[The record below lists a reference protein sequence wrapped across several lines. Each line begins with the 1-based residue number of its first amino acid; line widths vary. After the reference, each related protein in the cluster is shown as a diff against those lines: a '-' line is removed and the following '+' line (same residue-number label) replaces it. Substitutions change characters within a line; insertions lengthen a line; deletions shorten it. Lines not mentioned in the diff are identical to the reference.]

1 MKKLS
6 ITFSLVLLFCF
17 GLNLRSQEDCIVLI
31 PEIAGQY
38 IGKCK
43 KGLANGKGLAIGI
56 DRYTGAFK
64 KGYPNGNGIY
74 TWSTGE
80 VYDGQW
86 MEGKRHGIGTFSYV
100 KDGKL
105 AVMAG
110 IWEEDKYIGTEPE
123 KPKVLASTGINRYS
137 FERQG
142 EGNQVTIYI
151 YLNGTNNSDLKDFTA
166 TSTSGTQFVS
176 NNIIGFELVT
186 FPFTCKLSY
195 YSWNRLHTSRNFTRF
210 EFQIE
215 SPGRYQLNLHNN

>member
-1 MKKLS
+1 MKRL
-6 ITFSLVLLFCF
+6 FFVLTLIFLFFF
-17 GLNLRSQEDCIVLI
+17 GLNLWSQEDCKVLV

-56 DRYTGAFK
+56 DRYTGTFK
-64 KGYPNGNGIY
+64 KGYPNGIGTY

-80 VYDGQW
+80 VYNGQW
-86 MEGKRHGIGTFSYV
+86 MDGKRHGVGSYSYIE
-100 KDGKL
+100 DGKL
-105 AVMAG
+105 AVMEG
-110 IWEEDKYIGTEPE
+110 IWEEDTYIGPEPE
-123 KPKVLASTGINRYS
+123 RHQVLASTGINRYS

-151 YLNGTNNSDLKDFTA
+151 YLNGTNNSDLEDFTA
-166 TSTSGTQFVS
+166 TSTSGTPFRS
-176 NNIIGFELVT
+176 NNIIGFELIT
-186 FPFTCKLSY
+186 FPFTCKVSY

>member
-1 MKKLS
+1 MKRL
-6 ITFSLVLLFCF
+6 FFVLMLIFLFFF
-17 GLNLRSQEDCIVLI
+17 GLNLWSQEDCQVLV

-43 KGLANGKGLAIGI
+43 KGLASGKGLAIGI
-56 DRYTGAFK
+56 DRYTGTFK
-64 KGYPNGNGIY
+64 KGYPNGIGTY

-86 MEGKRHGIGTFSYV
+86 MDGKRDGVGSYSYIE
-100 KDGKL
+100 DGKL
-105 AVMAG
+105 AVMEG
-110 IWEEDKYIGTEPE
+110 IWEEDTYIGPEPE
-123 KPKVLASTGINRYS
+123 RPQVLASIGINRYS

-151 YLNGTNNSDLKDFTA
+151 YLNGTNNSDLEDFTA
-166 TSTSGTQFVS
+166 ISTSGTQFGT
-176 NNIIGFELVT
+176 NNIIGFELIT